1 MDSAHIYYSIPLSPC
16 FNEVLPDMVHDTSQ
30 ANILLVDDDP
40 VIRLMFGEGINVDRY
55 RITALADG
63 KHTLEACD
71 NQHFDLAIIDQGLPD
86 TSGLELA
93 KTLKKEYGIPFIFLT
108 ASDDYATIS
117 AASDLGALGYLVKP
131 VTPVQMT
138 AEIDATLSRSR
149 EISNLGRA
157 IEVSGIVS
165 VALGLVMQ
173 GLHINRDDALTELRK
188 VCRPR
193 NQTLKSL
200 SEQLVE
206 AFESYTLT
214 RSVTDLEPC
223 LVALLGLE

>member
-1 MDSAHIYYSIPLSPC
+1 MDR
-16 FNEVLPDMVHDTSQ
+16 NTSQ

-40 VIRLMFGEGINVDRY
+40 VIRLMFGEGINADRY
-55 RITALADG
+55 RITTLADG

-71 NQHFDLAIIDQGLPD
+71 KQHFDLAIIDQGLPD

-93 KTLKKEYGIPFIFLT
+93 KTLKKKYGIPFIFLT
-108 ASDDYATIS
+108 ASDDDATIA
-117 AASDLGALGYLVKP
+117 AASELGALGYMVKP
-131 VTPVQMT
+131 VTPIQMT

-173 GLHINRDDALTELRK
+173 GLYINRDDALTELRK

-206 AFESYTLT
+206 AFESYALT
-214 RSVTDLEPC
+214 RSMTGLDPK

>member
-1 MDSAHIYYSIPLSPC
+1 MAPSTTQAH
-16 FNEVLPDMVHDTSQ
+16 
-30 ANILLVDDDP
+30 ILLVDDDP
-40 VIRLMFGEGINVDRY
+40 LIRLMFGEGINVDRF

-63 KHTLEACD
+63 KQSLEACA
-71 NQHFDLAIIDQGLPD
+71 NQAFDLAIIDQGLPD

-93 KTLKKEYGIPFIFLT
+93 KTLKKQYGIPFIFLT
-108 ASDDYATIS
+108 VSDDFETIS
-117 AASDLGALGYLVKP
+117 AASELGALGYMVKP

-173 GLHINRDDALTELRK
+173 GLHVNRDDALTELRRI
-188 VCRPR
+188 CRPK

-200 SEQLVE
+200 SEQLVQ
-206 AFESYTLT
+206 AFESHALT
-214 RSVTDLEPC
+214 HSVTGLDPD
-223 LVALLGLE
+223 LVALLGLK

>member
-1 MDSAHIYYSIPLSPC
+1 MKE
-16 FNEVLPDMVHDTSQ
+16 NKQ

-40 VIRLMFGEGINVDRY
+40 LIRLMFGEGINVDRF

-63 KHTLEACD
+63 KHTLEACA

-108 ASDDYATIS
+108 VSDDMETIS
-117 AASDLGALGYLVKP
+117 AASELGALGYMVKP

-173 GLHINRDDALTELRK
+173 GLHVNRDDALTELRRI
-188 VCRPR
+188 CRPK

-200 SEQLVE
+200 SDQLVQ
-206 AFESYTLT
+206 AFESHALT
-214 RSVTDLEPC
+214 NTVTGLDPD
-223 LVALLGLE
+223 LVALLGLK